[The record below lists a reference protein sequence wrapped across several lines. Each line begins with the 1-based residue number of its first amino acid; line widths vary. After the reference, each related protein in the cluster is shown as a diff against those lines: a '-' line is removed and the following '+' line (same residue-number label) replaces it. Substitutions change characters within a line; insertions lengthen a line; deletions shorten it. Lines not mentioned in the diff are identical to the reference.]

1 VVPLLAP
8 LFFMN
13 YKEQVLSTV
22 FRTSWSFS
30 RWLRLGIGLAIAYS
44 AYRDENGL
52 VAGFAFFLILQALSN
67 TGCAGGQC
75 AIPSNY
81 EAENTKELKADK
93 PN

>member
-1 VVPLLAP
+1 
-8 LFFMN
+8 MT
-13 YKEQVLSTV
+13 YKDQIVNTV
-22 FRTSWSFS
+22 FRSTWTFS

-75 AIPSNY
+75 TVPQNY
-81 EAENTKELKADK
+81 QAESPEKLEENKTQ
-93 PN
+93 

>member
-1 VVPLLAP
+1 MAP
-8 LFFMN
+8 HFGTLFFMN
-13 YKEQVLSTV
+13 YKEQVISTV

-30 RWLRLGIGLAIAYS
+30 RWLRLGIGMAIAYS

-52 VAGFAFFLILQALSN
+52 VAGFAFFLMLQALSN

-75 AIPSNY
+75 SIPSSY
-81 EAENTKELKADK
+81 KAESTKELKADK